1 MVKGIISMVLAQ
13 LPQGK
18 SPPTLT
24 NPNFNPGGGGKEG
37 GQFSSGT
44 KENNFISF
52 Q

>member
-1 MVKGIISMVLAQ
+1 MVLAQ

-24 NPNFNPGGGGKEG
+24 NPNFNPGGEDG